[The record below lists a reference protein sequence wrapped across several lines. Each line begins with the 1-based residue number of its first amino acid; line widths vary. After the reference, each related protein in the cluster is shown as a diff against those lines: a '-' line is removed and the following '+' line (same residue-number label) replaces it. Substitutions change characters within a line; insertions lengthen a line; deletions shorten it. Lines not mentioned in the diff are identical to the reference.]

1 MDLVEKRIN
10 KAINSCQRAL
20 NNLQQGNKRLS
31 VGDLDHA
38 KEYILASIHLLIA
51 EVKEDEGKF

>member
-10 KAINSCQRAL
+10 KAITSCQRAL
-20 NNLQQGNKRLS
+20 DNLQQGNKRLS

-51 EVKEDEGKF
+51 EVKEEEGSF